1 MSLGIANAVISEF
14 VVILLAL
21 LILYLIFKLGKALIG
36 VIANIVLG
44 FISIF
49 VLNSLFGMGI
59 PFDWIVIIIT
69 AVLGLPGVAIIVILR
84 LFGIAL

>member
-49 VLNSLFGMGI
+49 VLNSLFGIGI

>member
-1 MSLGIANAVISEF
+1 MALGIANAVISEF

-49 VLNSLFGMGI
+49 VLNSLFGIGI